1 MRALG
6 CFSVALLTSA
16 GFAMPV
22 AARSAPPTL
31 RVAGPAG
38 SSYWVEVSA
47 GTQLANAGDYS
58 TSPHSWSGLGLVRPA
73 GSAGPAQVF
82 VSLDLPQSV
91 RCAGSTCPWFAP
103 PPDLT
108 SDSDGRLAPGRYRL
122 VLLGARG
129 TPVSVA
135 LQPLSGRVRLVSRA
149 PAAPVIAALRQGTG
163 PAGHE
168 AVLHTFDSMPGGKG
182 FAVMWS
188 VQYLDVQPAGAF
200 QTQGCATDGLNDTV
214 VSTLGGLAGCGP
226 LGFAGSGGAGPTT
239 IDGTPGYAPVNAA
252 AIGEWGPQ
260 DAAPMGVGWDAS
272 IVGTTSY
279 LGDVFVGFAVPL
291 SG

>member
-6 CFSVALLTSA
+6 CLAVALLTSA

-91 RCAGSTCPWFAP
+91 RCAGSTCPWLAP

-108 SDSDGRLAPGRYRL
+108 SDGRLAPGRYPSSFS
-122 VLLGARG
+122 AREARRFPLRCNHFRAECG
-129 TPVSVA
+129 SSV
-135 LQPLSGRVRLVSRA
+135 VR
-149 PAAPVIAALRQGTG
+149 RQRR
-163 PAGHE
+163 
-168 AVLHTFDSMPGGKG
+168 
-182 FAVMWS
+182 
-188 VQYLDVQPAGAF
+188 
-200 QTQGCATDGLNDTV
+200 
-214 VSTLGGLAGCGP
+214 
-226 LGFAGSGGAGPTT
+226 
-239 IDGTPGYAPVNAA
+239 
-252 AIGEWGPQ
+252 
-260 DAAPMGVGWDAS
+260 
-272 IVGTTSY
+272 
-279 LGDVFVGFAVPL
+279 
-291 SG
+291 